1 MPSEQLKFNIMNDTT
16 VLLDLLGQAYD
27 ELAEVCDSID
37 DKHSRKYTQIRNL
50 MEEIND
56 ELYKSL

>member
-1 MPSEQLKFNIMNDTT
+1 MNDTT

-27 ELAEVCDSID
+27 ELAEVSDAID
-37 DKHSRKYTQIRNL
+37 DKHSKKYTQIRNL

>member
-27 ELAEVCDSID
+27 ELAEVCDNID
-37 DKHSRKYTQIRNL
+37 NKHSIKYRNVRRL

>member
-1 MPSEQLKFNIMNDTT
+1 MPSEQLKYNIMNDTT

-27 ELAEVCDSID
+27 ELADVCDGID
-37 DKHSRKYTQIRNL
+37 DRHSSKYTQIRNL

>member
-16 VLLDLLGQAYD
+16 ILLDLLGQAYD

-37 DKHSRKYTQIRNL
+37 DKHSSKYTQIRNL
-50 MEEIND
+50 MEEINN

>member
-1 MPSEQLKFNIMNDTT
+1 MNDTT

-27 ELAEVCDSID
+27 ELAEVCDNID
-37 DKHSRKYTQIRNL
+37 NKHSIKYRNVRRL

>member
-1 MPSEQLKFNIMNDTT
+1 MNDTT

-27 ELAEVCDSID
+27 ELAEVSNDMDEILNA
-37 DKHSRKYTQIRNL
+37 KKYIQIRNL

>member
-1 MPSEQLKFNIMNDTT
+1 MPSEQLKFNIMNDIT

-27 ELAEVCDSID
+27 ELAEEN
-37 DKHSRKYTQIRNL
+37 KFRNPHSSKYTQIRNL